1 MTELGS
7 YTFLPWLRQGIANSI
22 DAADLDQGVAA
33 RAAIDVRLRVV
44 GTPAGGGEPLREEIT
59 KKVELYGP
67 GDIVGIEFS
76 AIIKVEPRDW
86 ITNFETNYLPYIEFY
101 DEDFPWRY
109 TPAAPSAQNR
119 GRLRPWIMLVV
130 LKEDEFEEG
139 TAVVADRP
147 LPFIEVADA
156 AVFPPAPELWAW
168 AHVQVNK
175 SLVPGDPV
183 VAPADG
189 NAAVLTGLAATLAD
203 NPDHAY
209 SRVLAPRMLEESA
222 AYHAFLMPVYETGRL
237 AGLGF
242 DPAAA
247 PFATHCAWDP
257 YPNPGDK
264 QDATSYPFYHRWYFR
279 TGTVGDFEYLVR
291 LLQPQ
296 PMDSRVGRR
305 DMDVQRPG
313 SNLPGIDDPE
323 LGGVLRLGGALQ
335 VPLAILNEAEQAEN
349 AKYED
354 WDQPYPHEFQ
364 TRLAAFV
371 NLADDYNELDAEAA
385 KANQDLPQAI
395 RDDPDPDPLITPPI
409 YGRWHAKTQRL
420 LKDRNGAALPNDQN
434 WVHELNLDP
443 RFRVAAGFGTEVVKA
458 NQEAYMDAAWG
469 QIGEILRANQRIR
482 WAQFAKE
489 IAHVWYS
496 THLGGLHAANPDRF
510 LAVTAPVDSR
520 VLVGGAN
527 GAAATTRLH
536 AMRASI
542 VPRAAVSA
550 PMRRVIRPRARTVE
564 RLGFSAQ
571 VRPEALPKRLN
582 DGEVLAA
589 PPKVVP
595 PALPTLEDLAEAAE
609 PKAPAVI
616 VAALRRWPW
625 LPWLMLVLAVLAA
638 VLGIAVGGVGVV
650 VGLVVAALLVGAW
663 AYLRRVARQ
672 VRAADSLDPDNQTP
686 ESVDQLPASPGFEL
700 APAAS
705 TDLPR
710 AGEVDSPEAARFK
723 TGLREAYV
731 LLEASREVAVEP
743 ARTPMDLT
751 AAADRTLEALDADVT
766 VTRRAVARIYIPPR
780 IRDAMVEVFDEA
792 MAYPELDPPMYKPLA
807 DLSAELLL
815 PNLQFVPQDS
825 ISLLETNQR
834 FIEAYMVGLNHEFA
848 RELLWREYP
857 TDQRGSYFRQFWDVS
872 SFLDPGGAD
881 AEALREQLRD
891 IPPLHRWSNSSNL
904 GDHDHREL
912 PGENEDELVLVIRGE
927 LLKKYPTAV
936 IYAHRAEW
944 ALDDEGEIDRS
955 QPRRLVTLTT
965 AEAQAP
971 PTSKVR
977 SPLYEAKVDPDI
989 YFFGFDLT
997 VIEAKGE
1004 SDADP
1009 DDPGWFFVIKER
1021 PGEPRFGFDIGQDG
1035 AGGGVKHYWN
1045 DVSWGDV
1052 LPGGSPGDF
1061 LQPTT
1066 PPAVTLTAPPASASD
1081 EQKAQHAE
1089 DVQVTWGAG
1098 VSAAELAY
1106 LMYQVPVLVAVHAA
1120 KMLPE

>member
-7 YTFLPWLRQGIANSI
+7 YTFLPWLRQGIANTI
-22 DAADLDQGVAA
+22 AAADLDPNVAA
-33 RAAIDVRLRVV
+33 RATIDVRLRAT
-44 GTPAGGGEPLREEIT
+44 GTPAGDGPTLQEEVQRSI
-59 KKVELYGP
+59 ELYGP
-67 GDIVGIEFS
+67 GDIVGIESS
-76 AIIKVEPRDW
+76 AIIKVEPRNW
-86 ITNFETNYLPYIEFY
+86 ITNFESNYVPYVEFY

-109 TPAAPSAQNR
+109 TPAAPGAANR
-119 GRLRPWIMLVV
+119 SRLRPWIMLVV
-130 LKEDEFEEG
+130 LKEDEFQE
-139 TAVVADRP
+139 AVATVANRP

-156 AVFPPAPELWAW
+156 GVFPPAAELWAW
-168 AHVQVNK
+168 AHVHVNR

-183 VAPADG
+183 VAPAEG
-189 NAAVLTGLAATLAD
+189 NAAVLTGLADVLHE
-203 NPDHAY
+203 NPDLAY
-209 SRVLAPRMLEESA
+209 SRVVAPRRLEASA

-257 YPNPGDK
+257 YPNPADR
-264 QDATSYPFYHRWYFR
+264 QEPTFYPFYHRWYFR

-291 LLQPQ
+291 LLQPR

-305 DMDVQRPG
+305 DMDVQEPG
-313 SNLPGIDDPE
+313 ANLPGIDDPE

-335 VPLAILNEAEQAEN
+335 VPLDAQDEEEQAET
-349 AKYED
+349 AKYEN
-354 WDQPYPHEFQ
+354 WDQPYPHQFQ

-371 NLADDYNELDAEAA
+371 NLADDYNEQDAEAA
-385 KANQDLPQAI
+385 KANPDLPRAI
-395 RDDPDPDPLITPPI
+395 QDDPDPDPLITPPI
-409 YGRWHAKTQRL
+409 YGRWHAKTRRL
-420 LKDRNGAALPNDQN
+420 LKNREGTPVPDDQN

-443 RFRVAAGFGTEVVKA
+443 RFRVAAGFGTEVLKA

-469 QIGEILRANQRIR
+469 QVGEILRANQQIR

-489 IAHVWYS
+489 VGYVWHA
-496 THLGGLHAANPDRF
+496 THLGGLLAANAGKF
-510 LAVTAPVDSR
+510 LALTAPVDSR
-520 VLVGGAN
+520 VLLGGAD
-527 GAAATTRLH
+527 GATRTTRLH
-536 AMRASI
+536 AIRTSV

-564 RLGFSAQ
+564 RLGFSGQ
-571 VRPEALPKRLN
+571 VRPEMLAARLN

-595 PALPTLEDLAEAAE
+595 PALPTLEDLADAAR

-625 LPWLMLVLAVLAA
+625 LPWLVLALAVVAA
-638 VLGIAVGGVGVV
+638 VLGVLVGGAGAV
-650 VGLVVAALLVGAW
+650 VGLAVAVLLVAAFV
-663 AYLRRVARQ
+663 YLRRVARQ
-672 VRAADSLDPDNQTP
+672 VRAADSLRPERQTP
-686 ESVDQLPASPGFEL
+686 ASVDRLPASPEFEL
-700 APAAS
+700 TPAG
-705 TDLPR
+705 TDVRPR
-710 AGEVDSPEAARFK
+710 PGDQDSPEAARFK
-723 TGLREAYV
+723 TGLRDACV
-731 LLEASREVAVEP
+731 LLEASRQVAAEP

-751 AAADRTLEALDADVT
+751 AVLEGTLQALDAERT
-766 VTRRAVARIYIPPR
+766 VTRRAMARIYIPPR
-780 IRDAMVEVFDEA
+780 ILDAMVEGFDEA
-792 MAYPELDPPMYKPLA
+792 MAYPRIDLPMYKPLA
-807 DLSAELLL
+807 DLSSELLL
-815 PNLQFVPQDS
+815 PNLQYVAKDS

-872 SFLDPGGAD
+872 TFLDPTD
-881 AEALREQLRD
+881 PDDETLRERLYD
-891 IPPLHRWSNSSNL
+891 IPPLHRWLPSSAL

-936 IYAHRAEW
+936 VYAHRAEW
-944 ALDDEGEIDRS
+944 VLDDEGDIDRS
-955 QPRRLVTLTT
+955 QPRRLATLTD

-971 PTSKVR
+971 PRSKVR

-1004 SDADP
+1004 SEADP

-1035 AGGGVKHYWN
+1035 TGSGVKHYWN
-1045 DVSWGDV
+1045 DLSWDDV

-1061 LQPTT
+1061 LRPTA
-1066 PPAVTLTAPPASASD
+1066 PPTVTLTPPPGSPTPD
-1081 EQKAQHAE
+1081 QQAQHAE
-1089 DVQVTWGAG
+1089 DLQVTWGADVG
-1098 VSAAELAY
+1098 AAEMAY
-1106 LMYQVPVLVAVHAA
+1106 IMYQVPVLVAVHAA

>member
-7 YTFLPWLRQGIANSI
+7 YTFLPWLRQGIANTI
-22 DAADLDQGVAA
+22 DAADLDPDVAA
-33 RAAIDVRLRVV
+33 RAAIDVRLRID
-44 GTPAGGGEPLREEIT
+44 GTPVGGGAPVQQEVPRRI
-59 KKVELYGP
+59 ELYGP
-67 GDIVGIEFS
+67 GDIVGIESS
-76 AIIKVEPRDW
+76 AIVKVEPRDW
-86 ITNFETNYLPYIEFY
+86 ITNFETNYFPYIEFY

-109 TPAAPSAQNR
+109 TPAAPSAANR
-119 GRLRPWIMLVV
+119 SRLRPWIMLVV
-130 LKEDEFEEG
+130 LGEDEFEEG
-139 TAVVADRP
+139 AAGVANRP
-147 LPFIEVADA
+147 LPFVEVADA
-156 AVFPPAPELWAW
+156 SVFPPATELWAW
-168 AHVQVNK
+168 AHVHVNR

-183 VAPADG
+183 VAPAEG
-189 NAAVLTGLAATLAD
+189 NEAVLTGLADTLAE

-209 SRVLAPRMLEESA
+209 SRVLAPRMLEERA

-237 AGLGF
+237 AGLGL

-279 TGTVGDFEYLVR
+279 SGTVGDFEYLVR

-296 PMDSRVGRR
+296 PINSRVGRR
-305 DMDVQRPG
+305 DMDVQEPG
-313 SNLPGIDDPE
+313 SNLPGIADPE

-335 VPLAILNEAEQAEN
+335 VPLATLDEAEQAES
-349 AKYED
+349 ARYED
-354 WDQPYPHEFQ
+354 WDQPYPHQFQ

-371 NLADDYNELDAEAA
+371 NLADDYNERDAQAA
-385 KANQDLPQAI
+385 KANPDLPQAI
-395 RDDPDPDPLITPPI
+395 QDDPDPDPLITPPI

-420 LKDRNGAALPNDQN
+420 LKDRAGARLPNDQN

-469 QIGEILRANQRIR
+469 QVGEILRANQQLR

-489 IAHVWYS
+489 VTGVWHGV
-496 THLGGLHAANPDRF
+496 HLGGLRAANADRF
-510 LAVTAPVDSR
+510 LAVTAPVDAR
-520 VLVGGAN
+520 VLVAGVG
-527 GAAATTRLH
+527 GAAAATRLH
-536 AMRASI
+536 AMRTSI

-550 PMRRVIRPRARTVE
+550 PMRRVLRPRARTVE
-564 RLGFSAQ
+564 RLGFSEQ
-571 VRPEALPKRLN
+571 LRPETLARRLN
-582 DGEVLAA
+582 DGQVLAA

-609 PKAPAVI
+609 PSAPAVV

-625 LPWLMLVLAVLAA
+625 LPWLALALAA
-638 VLGIAVGGVGVV
+638 LAAALGILVGGAGVV
-650 VGLVVAALLVGAW
+650 VGLVVAVLLVVAFF
-663 AYLRRVARQ
+663 YLRRVARQ
-672 VRAADSLDPDNQTP
+672 IRAADSLDPGGQTP
-686 ESVDQLPASPGFEL
+686 ASVDQLPGNPGFEL
-700 APAAS
+700 APAGS
-705 TDLPR
+705 DDRPR
-710 AGEVDSPEAARFK
+710 PGALDSPEAARFK
-723 TGLREAYV
+723 TGLRDAYV
-731 LLEASREVAVEP
+731 LLEASRQVAAEP
-743 ARTPMDLT
+743 ARAPMDLT
-751 AAADRTLEALDADVT
+751 AVVDGTLQALDADLT

-780 IRDAMVEVFDEA
+780 IKDAMVEVFDEA
-792 MAYPELDPPMYKPLA
+792 MAYPEIDLPMYKPLA

-815 PNLQFVPQDS
+815 PNLQFVPQNS

-834 FIEAYMVGLNHEFA
+834 FIESYMVGLNHEFA

-857 TDQRGSYFRQFWDVS
+857 TDQRGSYFRQFWDIS

-881 AEALREQLRD
+881 PEALREQLRD
-891 IPPLHRWSNSSNL
+891 IPPLHRWSTSSNL

-912 PGENEDELVLVIRGE
+912 PGEREDELVLVVRGE

-944 ALDDEGEIDRS
+944 VLDDDGEIDRS
-955 QPRRLVTLTT
+955 QARRLVTLTT

-977 SPLYEAKVDPDI
+977 TPLYEAKVDPDI

-1004 SDADP
+1004 SDTDP

-1021 PGEPRFGFDIGQDG
+1021 PGEPRFGFDIDQDG
-1035 AGGGVKHYWN
+1035 AGGVRHYWN
-1045 DVSWGDV
+1045 DVSWDDV

-1066 PPAVTLTAPPASASD
+1066 PPAVTLTAPPSSASD
-1081 EQKAQHAE
+1081 EQQAQHAE
-1089 DVQVTWGAG
+1089 DIQVTWGAD

-1106 LMYQVPVLVAVHAA
+1106 IMYQVPVLVAVHAA